1 MSSKERQYHG
11 PGYGLLIGVWAALV
25 ILTMISVYASGLPFG
40 RVGILI
46 AILITP
52 LKAWLVLYYFMHLK
66 YEPDIFKIVFIITV
80 VTITIFL
87 GLTFTDVYY
96 R

>member
-1 MSSKERQYHG
+1 MSSKEGQHHG
-11 PGYGLLIGVWAALV
+11 PSYGLLITVWAVLV
-25 ILTMISVYASGLPFG
+25 LLTMISVYSSGLPFG
-40 RVGILI
+40 RLGVLI

-66 YEPDIFKIVFIITV
+66 YEPDIFKIIFIITV
-80 VTITIFL
+80 VTIAVFM